1 MRLKEG
7 EISEDITAKTSSLE
21 NLNRLIEQ
29 KQEFLERFEKS
40 ALEMESYINSQPNK
54 ILQH

>member
-1 MRLKEG
+1 MRVKEG

-29 KQEFLERFEKS
+29 KQEFLERLEKS